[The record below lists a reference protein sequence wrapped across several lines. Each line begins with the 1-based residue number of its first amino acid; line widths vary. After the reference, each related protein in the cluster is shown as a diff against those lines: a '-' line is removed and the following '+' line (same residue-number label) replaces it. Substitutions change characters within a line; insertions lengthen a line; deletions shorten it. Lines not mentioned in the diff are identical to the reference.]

1 MDPDSTIGW
10 AASMCFTS
18 INHISKGINPWK
30 FGKKYPYTPENHIS
44 LKVVF
49 PYLIMLGSLHKLRLH
64 FLAFDHVCTPLSLHF
79 LCIKFSIFLTI
90 YPPLNANV
98 ICEGSPIKHNMGP
111 NSNIIYHRKIPPLL
125 KKINRKYSLIRLSI
139 LSFVMLL
146 QERNR
151 LPPSKVVVQYPQN
164 WLLSTPTKLRTF
176 FLFCLYTIFYFLI
189 WGKYTV
195 NNYSPL

>member
-98 ICEGSPIKHNMGP
+98 ICEGSLIDMSPTLMSP
-111 NSNIIYHRKIPPLL
+111 FFV
-125 KKINRKYSLIRLSI
+125 KKTCFWRKYHVFSTKNGLIKFGLRSI
-139 LSFVMLL
+139 
-146 QERNR
+146 
-151 LPPSKVVVQYPQN
+151 K
-164 WLLSTPTKLRTF
+164 
-176 FLFCLYTIFYFLI
+176 
-189 WGKYTV
+189 
-195 NNYSPL
+195 